1 MKFKKWLILSE
12 TIDEKTKD
20 VLKKW
25 DAPED
30 ELMAFIKE
38 LENKPD
44 MINRKDAFIKINA
57 RFPLKQKVTKQEDP
71 KIKFYREKLEQKE
84 ITKPEFDVFMLFKDE
99 NKQQINEM
107 MNLLRKFTSNKMI
120 ALEVKDNKIY
130 LTKSNEV
137 KQFNE
142 LVKFL
147 AELHSIEGSLTKY
160 KQKSGMF
167 NPIAG
172 ELSHAKN
179 LVAKGDNIWVFR
191 GDRSDLASIFGKNQR
206 WCTSHAESGPANL
219 FLYRAGYNQTHYFV
233 FDFNK
238 DVEDPARYVLAG
250 VAPNGK
256 YSEWVDAENT
266 PGKDSED
273 DKSGFNING
282 YKSANE
288 YKNYLAKKGIDKS
301 IWVTTEPEDWEVRT
315 KDYILNRQFHLAKDD
330 ENPEVLNIYL
340 KHIQDINDEYFQEL
354 NDAQKSAF
362 LSGRFDELTNNQF
375 EYAKNISGYYNSL
388 HLIKKIDFAIKTDN
402 QDLMLKLAK
411 NPELTDDSV
420 LKLLEKTNDRYTM
433 AINIIEN
440 KSELTDD
447 DFSNL
452 YAYSHAQSDEN
463 FLEHMIKR
471 KKELN
476 DNNISCIFN
485 YSDFYDKDRVCKLI
499 IQYKKE
505 LSDDNIIALLRYAD
519 NAETIA
525 SILGSDNINKL
536 SNNSVN
542 SLLFSNRGYLA
553 GEKTNNVKMAEVII
567 KYKENLTDR
576 NIQDLKR
583 CLGPDKAN
591 TLMIKHNH
599 TIDSDPIVKHR
610 KPSGKYKY
618 KLEWTDNFL
627 A

>member
-1 MKFKKWLILSE
+1 MNFKEWLILSE

-38 LENKPD
+38 LENTPD

-99 NKQQINEM
+99 NRQQINEM
-107 MNLLRKFTSNKMI
+107 MNLLRKFTSNKI
-120 ALEVKDNKIY
+120 ITLEVKDNKIY
-130 LTKSNEV
+130 LKKSNEV

-167 NPIAG
+167 NPVAG

-191 GDRSDLASIFGKNQR
+191 GDNSDLASTFGKNQR

-250 VAPNGK
+250 VAPNGT

-301 IWVTTEPEDWEVRT
+301 IWVTIEPEDWEKRT
-315 KDYILNRQFHLAKDD
+315 KDYIVNKEFHLAKDD
-330 ENPEVLNIYL
+330 EHPEVLNIYL
-340 KHIQDINDEYFQEL
+340 KHIPSLSDEYFEEL

-362 LSGRFDELTNNQF
+362 LSGRFDELTDNQF

-388 HLIKKIDFAIKTDN
+388 HPIKKIDFAIKTDN

-420 LKLLEKTNDRYTM
+420 LKLLKATHYSYTM

-452 YAYSHAQSDEN
+452 IESTDREY

-476 DNNISCIFN
+476 DNNISSIVKFWA
-485 YSDFYDKDRVCKLI
+485 DFDDKDKVCKLV

-505 LSDDNIIALLRYAD
+505 LSDDNIVTLLLHAD
-519 NAETIA
+519 KVETIA

-542 SLLFSNRGYLA
+542 NLLFQVDHETYGI
-553 GEKTNNVKMAEVII
+553 KKIIHNVKMAELII

-591 TLMIKHNH
+591 MLMIKYNH
-599 TIDSDPIVKHR
+599 KEEDPIVKYR
-610 KPSGKYKY
+610 KPSGKYKH
-618 KLEWTDNFL
+618 KLEWTDNFTP
-627 A
+627 